1 MEHRGAGQKKWRL
14 TQDAELT
21 RFGHMPNAPRT
32 KKIALR
38 AKRPAKKA
46 AKKPAVK
53 KEAKPVKRSHLEVR
67 WIREWERQGGPEL
80 VEEFM
85 FHPTRKWRA
94 DFAHLESKL
103 LIEIEGGAYGGRHT
117 RGKGFVEDLD
127 KYASAWL
134 HGYTVLRI
142 GSHQVRSDII
152 RAVIGRI
159 KNHSPE
165 SWDNSPESCGEGA
178 GGRAAAD
185 ENSPGGVLWRA
196 CGHSSPVPDWLAVGA
211 GAIVGAAGG
220 GGAGPRARK
229 NPPPS
234 EGGGLRGGLR
244 GGG

>member
-1 MEHRGAGQKKWRL
+1 MLTHGAEVVRVGYMTKQ
-14 TQDAELT
+14 TAT
-21 RFGHMPNAPRT
+21 NI

-46 AKKPAVK
+46 SKKTKIPKALKKSAKVPA
-53 KEAKPVKRSHLEVR
+53 KRSHLEVR

-142 GSHQVRSDII
+142 GSHQVRSNII
-152 RAVIGRI
+152 AAVIGRI
-159 KNHSPE
+159 RNHSPE
-165 SWDNSPESCGEGA
+165 SWEHSPESRRE
-178 GGRAAAD
+178 
-185 ENSPGGVLWRA
+185 
-196 CGHSSPVPDWLAVGA
+196 
-211 GAIVGAAGG
+211 VGAARPVE
-220 GGAGPRARK
+220 GAAEVDRGADSGLDR
-229 NPPPS
+229 S
-234 EGGGLRGGLR
+234 EAIGMPAPVWLMGAC
-244 GGG
+244 

>member
-1 MEHRGAGQKKWRL
+1 
-14 TQDAELT
+14 
-21 RFGHMPNAPRT
+21 MPNAPRT

-46 AKKPAVK
+46 IKKSAAKK
-53 KEAKPVKRSHLEVR
+53 ETKPVKRSHLEVR
-67 WIREWERQGGPEL
+67 WIREWERQDGPEL

-159 KNHSPE
+159 RNHSPE
-165 SWDNSPESCGEGA
+165 SWENSPESLCEGSGARPVEGA
-178 GGRAAAD
+178 GAVGR
-185 ENSPGGVLWRA
+185 GGSGGGGRSVSA
-196 CGHSSPVPDWLAVGA
+196 VAPVPDWLRA
-211 GAIVGAAGG
+211 GLGG
-220 GGAGPRARK
+220 GF
-229 NPPPS
+229 
-234 EGGGLRGGLR
+234 
-244 GGG
+244 